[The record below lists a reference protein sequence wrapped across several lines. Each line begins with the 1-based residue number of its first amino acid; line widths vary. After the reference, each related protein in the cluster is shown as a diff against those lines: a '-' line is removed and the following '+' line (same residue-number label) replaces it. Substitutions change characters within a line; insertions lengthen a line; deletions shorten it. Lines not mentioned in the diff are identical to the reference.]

1 MLEKLDTLI
10 AFAVVMLA
18 VSLIITIFTQ
28 IISTVLGLRGSN
40 LLWGIETLLK
50 ELAPGLSTEDNPDA
64 PRKVAEYVL
73 THPLIS
79 DSMFARI
86 EDVWLIGPVVKVL
99 MQVPLIGWVIMR
111 WRCATAIGPDELARM
126 LDRLAAADPAVGTAL
141 KYLLADPDPEADRRA
156 KLLNAAL
163 APFVPP
169 AALAQGYA
177 FQVDKILQQAAES
190 ARQSVGKLEAWFNSS
205 MDRVSQRFAMQVR
218 IWTVVF
224 AFCLAFGVHM
234 DSLRLFEQISTNS
247 AVRSALVGI
256 RGDVLGEAK
265 AIIPPAAA
273 PSATPAT
280 AAAPATDAPVSA
292 EVLQE
297 ALTALKTSA
306 PSAAIPK
313 KIDVGIATVKEV
325 QTWLQDGKGVPRETV
340 EKYPGFVISALVAR
354 ADDIDKQLQKAGV
367 DLIPSPYPGDPN
379 QWWPS
384 RVVHEL
390 FNFNH
395 SNRNFLGILLTAA
408 FLSLGAPFW
417 YNALKNL
424 SNLRTVVA
432 NKQDQAA

>member
-40 LLWGIETLLK
+40 LFWGIETLLK
-50 ELAPGLSTEDNPDA
+50 ELAPGLSTKDNPDA
-64 PRKVAEYVL
+64 PRKVAEYIL

-126 LDRLAAADPAVGTAL
+126 LDRLAAADPAVSTAL
-141 KYLLADPDPEADRRA
+141 KDLLAAADPEAERRA
-156 KLLNAAL
+156 KLLNEAL

-169 AALAQGYA
+169 ATPAPGYTV
-177 FQVDKILQQAAES
+177 QVDKILDQAAES

-205 MDRVSQRFAMQVR
+205 MDRVSQRFAIQMR
-218 IWTVVF
+218 LWTVVF
-224 AFCLAFGVHM
+224 AFCLAFGVHL
-234 DSLRLFEQISTNS
+234 DSLGLFEQISTNS

-292 EVLQE
+292 EVLQG

-306 PSAAIPK
+306 PSAAIPD

-325 QTWLQDGKGVPRETV
+325 ETWLQGKGVPAETV
-340 EKYPGFVISALVAR
+340 GKYRGFVISALVKR

-367 DLIPSPYPGDPN
+367 DLVPSPYPGDPK
-379 QWWPS
+379 QGWPY

-390 FNFNH
+390 FQFNN
-395 SNRNFLGILLTAA
+395 NRNFLGILLTAA

-424 SNLRTVVA
+424 SNLRSTVA

>member
-28 IISTVLGLRGSN
+28 ITSTALGLRGSN

-50 ELAPGLSTEDNPDA
+50 ELAPDLSTKDNPDI
-64 PRKVAEYVL
+64 PRKVAEGIL

-79 DSMFARI
+79 DSLFARI
-86 EDVWLIGPVVKVL
+86 EDVWLIGPIVNRL
-99 MQVPLIGWVIMR
+99 IRVPPIGWVIKR

-126 LDRLAAADPAVGTAL
+126 LDRVAAAKPEVGAALKDLLAA
-141 KYLLADPDPEADRRA
+141 PDPEAKRRA
-156 KLLNAAL
+156 TLLNAAL

-169 AALAQGYA
+169 AALATGYA
-177 FQVDKILQQAAES
+177 VQVDKILQQAAES

-205 MDRVSQRFAMQVR
+205 MDRVSQRFAIQVR
-218 IWTVVF
+218 IWTIVF
-224 AFCLAFGVHM
+224 AFSLAFGVHL

-273 PSATPAT
+273 PSAAPAT
-280 AAAPATDAPVSA
+280 AAVPATDAPVSA
-292 EVLQE
+292 EVLQG
-297 ALTALKTSA
+297 ALTALKKSA
-306 PSAAIPK
+306 PQSNVIPD

-325 QTWLQDGKGVPRETV
+325 ETWLQAKGVPPETV
-340 EKYPGFVISALVAR
+340 GRYRGFVIGALVAR

-384 RVVHEL
+384 RVVREL
-390 FNFNH
+390 FQFN
-395 SNRNFLGILLTAA
+395 SKRNFLGILLTAA

-424 SNLRTVVA
+424 SNLRSTVA